1 MSQSLF
7 SILPYDWANG
17 IVVLAGY
24 FFGVMGMV
32 LVLWELVLFYKM
44 GVEFKGQIFLICSRR
59 VKWQEGVAAG
69 IGLSVYNVLDGPL
82 HNIDWYSGVVVGRGR
97 W

>member
-1 MSQSLF
+1 M
-7 SILPYDWANG
+7 LPYDWANS

-24 FFGVMGMV
+24 FFGVMSMV

-59 VKWQEGVAAG
+59 VKWQ
-69 IGLSVYNVLDGPL
+69 
-82 HNIDWYSGVVVGRGR
+82 
-97 W
+97 